1 MIVCVCQR
9 VSDRD
14 IKAAVR
20 AGIANFEV
28 LQDDL
33 RVASCCG
40 CCFDS
45 AREVFDMACAES
57 GGGAQR
63 MIEIQAG

>member
-1 MIVCVCQR
+1 MIVCVCHR

-20 AGIANFEV
+20 SGIANFEV

-45 AREVFDMACAES
+45 ALEVFDMACAES
-57 GGGAQR
+57 GSGQR
-63 MIEIQAG
+63 RVVETQPG